1 MYDSLRDEIER
12 LHAEITIT
20 EQKLSTAGDEACKQ
34 RYSLLH
40 GLLVTDQLLL
50 KNKEEHLGATF
61 QQGESALARVEAAA
75 QQLAAQAHS
84 DGPTAIRPQ
93 NLAA

>member
-50 KNKEEHLGATF
+50 KLKRLHNSSQRRRIQT
-61 QQGESALARVEAAA
+61 A
-75 QQLAAQAHS
+75 Q
-84 DGPTAIRPQ
+84 PPYVRKI
-93 NLAA
+93 